1 MKREMVRL
9 TMALAGALAL
19 LLIAAMTFA
28 QPDAGPGARRGHGGP
43 PSAESILQKLD
54 ANQDGKLT
62 EDELPESVAE
72 RIMQADAD
80 GDGAVTKEELEQA
93 RPGRGGG
100 PGGPGGPGGVE
111 GLFAA
116 LDKNGDGVLT
126 EDEVPEK
133 LADKLAAADANG
145 DGQVTKEE
153 LQQARPGRGGGPGG
167 PGGPPSIDQVFERF
181 DLNRDGK
188 LTKDELPEPVA
199 ERIMKADADG
209 DGAVTKEELE
219 QARRKMGGRFIDK
232 LFERFDA
239 NQDGKLTKEELPA
252 QFAEKLMQAD
262 ADGDGAVTKEELQ
275 AAREKLGPRPGATV
289 LFRHF
294 DKDGDGRLAASEVP
308 QVAQERLLQAD
319 ADGDGG
325 VTPEEIRDAICARL
339 A

>member
-1 MKREMVRL
+1 
-9 TMALAGALAL
+9 
-19 LLIAAMTFA
+19 
-28 QPDAGPGARRGHGGP
+28 
-43 PSAESILQKLD
+43 
-54 ANQDGKLT
+54 
-62 EDELPESVAE
+62 
-72 RIMQADAD
+72 
-80 GDGAVTKEELEQA
+80 
-93 RPGRGGG
+93 
-100 PGGPGGPGGVE
+100 
-111 GLFAA
+111 
-116 LDKNGDGVLT
+116 
-126 EDEVPEK
+126 K